1 MDKKKNLFG
10 LTAILMVAL
19 ISLCLTSC
27 GSDDD
32 DDVPET
38 SSLIGTW
45 KCVNSYDEWDGGHI
59 DDYMVGEFLVVNA
72 DNTFTSTSSSIGS
85 GTYTISGNKM
95 TAKVGTSKTFTATIS
110 LKGNTLV
117 LNGNTNDGIKF
128 KYTFEKVTSK

>member
-1 MDKKKNLFG
+1 MKTMKL
-10 LTAILMVAL
+10 LMTMTLAAVAL
-19 ISLCLTSC
+19 VFGVCSC

-72 DNTFTSTSSSIGS
+72 DKTFTSTSSSIGS